1 MSTVNKAQ
9 FRKHA
14 AWGIAL
20 IWVAF
25 QLYIAFRAGIPTIV
39 QRTVHVAFACTVVF
53 LTKPLQ
59 KDDKLP
65 WFALDLACA
74 SVCLA
79 SVLYIMQNG
88 ERFLSRIAYIAPI
101 FTGDLVM
108 GTLIILLLIECC
120 RRCLGMSMTL
130 VVAFFIVYVFTGPYL
145 PGIFQHRG
153 SDFPSF
159 IELQFMTTNGVYGT
173 PTGVS
178 VDTIFYFMIFG
189 AFLAATP
196 AGKLFISLAQFF
208 TRKTR
213 GGEGKATVL
222 ACALFGMI
230 SGSAAANVATV
241 GMLTYPSMEKVGYRP
256 IFAASILSVAGTAGQ
271 LIPPIM
277 GAAAFLM
284 ADFLGVNY
292 FVIVMC
298 AIIPSMLYL
307 LALYFL
313 VHYESKKYNIQTP
326 KVDIE
331 DLKRQIKSFLYLMI
345 PLVMLVVLI
354 GMGRS
359 LMYSTMTSV
368 ALLVVLCAFKKESRM
383 GIRKILDTMVEGAVS
398 SVVVAVPCAVAG
410 IITGILTYTGFGLK
424 VSALIALISQG
435 SLLLALLLT
444 MAMVIVLGMGLP
456 TSAAYIMSAV
466 LLAPAIQ
473 SLGVD
478 PLVAHFFIFYFAN
491 LSTITPPVALASYT
505 AAGIAKTPFW
515 ETGIYAFRLSAAIFT
530 IPFVFV
536 YSPAL
541 LGLGSAIEIISSF
554 TFMAFGL
561 LGMAIAVIGFARYP
575 VPMPIRIILAVA
587 SVLLIYPETI
597 SSIIGIVIVI
607 GFWLYLNKEQASPAV
622 AHQA

>member
-1 MSTVNKAQ
+1 MDKAY
-9 FRKHA
+9 FRKSSV
-14 AWGIAL
+14 WVIAL

-25 QLYIAFRAGIPTIV
+25 QLYIAFRAGIPTNV
-39 QRTVHVAFACTVVF
+39 QRTVHVAFACALVF
-53 LTKPLQ
+53 LTRPLQ
-59 KDDKLP
+59 KNDELP
-65 WFALDLACA
+65 WFSFDVVCA
-74 SVCLA
+74 SLCL
-79 SVLYIMQNG
+79 VNVFYIMQNG
-88 ERFLSRIAYIAPI
+88 QRFLSRIAYISPI
-101 FTGDLVM
+101 YVNDIVI
-108 GTLIILLLIECC
+108 GTLTILLLIECC

-130 VVAFFIVYVFTGPYL
+130 VVTFFIVYVFAGPVL
-145 PGIFQHRG
+145 PGIFRHRG
-153 SDFPSF
+153 TDFVRF
-159 IELQFMTTNGVYGT
+159 IELQFMTTNGIYGT

-189 AFLAATP
+189 AFLAVTP
-196 AGKLFISLAQFF
+196 AGKLFISLAQFL
-208 TRKTR
+208 TRKAK

-241 GMLTYPSMEKVGYRP
+241 GMLTYPSMKKAGFRP
-256 IFAASILSVAGTAGQ
+256 IFAASILSVAGTSGQ

-298 AIIPSMLYL
+298 AVIPSLLYL

-313 VHYESKKYNIQTP
+313 VHYEAKKYDIQTP
-326 KVDIE
+326 EMDIE
-331 DLKRQIKSFLYLMI
+331 DLKRQIKSFIYLMI
-345 PLVMLVVLI
+345 PLIMLVVLI

-368 ALLVVLCAFKKESRM
+368 ALLLVLCAFKKESRM
-383 GIRKILDTMVEGAVS
+383 GVRKILDTMVDGATS

-424 VSALIALISQG
+424 VSALIAQVSQG

-515 ETGIYAFRLSAAIFT
+515 ETGIYAFRLSIAIFT

-541 LGLGSAIEIISSF
+541 LGLGSVTEIITGF
-554 TFMAFGL
+554 AFMAFGL
-561 LGMAIAVIGFARYP
+561 MGMAIAIIGFARYP
-575 VPMPIRIILAVA
+575 VSMPMRILLAVA
-587 SVLLIYPETI
+587 SLMLIYPETI
-597 SSIIGIVIVI
+597 SSIVGVVIVI
-607 GFWLYLNKEQASPAV
+607 SSWFYLNREQANPAPV
-622 AHQA
+622 PGQ

>member
-1 MSTVNKAQ
+1 MYSLDKAR
-9 FRKHA
+9 FRKNL

-53 LTKPLQ
+53 LANSLQ

-65 WFALDLACA
+65 WFALDMACA
-74 SVCLA
+74 AACL
-79 SVLYIMQNG
+79 STVFYIMVNG
-88 ERFLSRIAYIAPI
+88 ERFLSRIAYISPI
-101 FTGDLVM
+101 YVSDVVVGATV
-108 GTLIILLLIECC
+108 IVLLIECC
-120 RRCLGMSMTL
+120 RRCLGMAMTL
-130 VVAFFIVYVFTGPYL
+130 VVTFFIAYAFAGPSL

-153 SDFPSF
+153 TDFVSF

-196 AGKLFISLAQFF
+196 AGKLFISMAQFL
-208 TRKTR
+208 TRKAK
-213 GGEGKATVL
+213 GGEGKATIL

-241 GMLTYPSMEKVGYRP
+241 GMLTYPSMEKAKFRP
-256 IFAASILSVAGTAGQ
+256 IFAASILSVAGTSGQ

-284 ADFLGVNY
+284 ADFLGINY
-292 FVIVMC
+292 FTIVMC
-298 AIIPSMLYL
+298 AIIPSALYI

-313 VHYESKKYNIQTP
+313 VHYESKKYDIQTP
-326 KVDIE
+326 EVDIAN
-331 DLKRQIKSFLYLMI
+331 LKRQIKEFLYLMI
-345 PLVMLVVLI
+345 PLIMLVVLI

-368 ALLVVLCAFKKESRM
+368 ALLLVLCAFKKESRM
-383 GIRKILDTMVEGAVS
+383 GIRKILDTMVSGALS

-410 IITGILTYTGFGLK
+410 IITGILIYTGFGLK
-424 VSALIALISQG
+424 VSALIAQVSQG
-435 SLLLALLLT
+435 SLFLALALT
-444 MAMVIVLGMGLP
+444 MVMVIILGMGLP

-491 LSTITPPVALASYT
+491 LSTITPPVALASYA

-515 ETGIYAFRLSAAIFT
+515 ETGIYAFRLSVVIFT

-541 LGLGSAIEIISSF
+541 LGLGSAFEIITGF

-561 LGMAIAVIGFARYP
+561 LGMAIAIIGFARYP
-575 VPMPIRIILAVA
+575 VMMPIRIVLGIA
-587 SVLLIYPETI
+587 SLMLIYPETI
-597 SSIIGIVIVI
+597 SSIIGVVVVIVC
-607 GFWLYLNKEQASPAV
+607 WLYLNRERADLAV
-622 AHQA
+622 AHE

>member
-1 MSTVNKAQ
+1 
-9 FRKHA
+9 
-14 AWGIAL
+14 
-20 IWVAF
+20 
-25 QLYIAFRAGIPTIV
+25 
-39 QRTVHVAFACTVVF
+39 
-53 LTKPLQ
+53 
-59 KDDKLP
+59 
-65 WFALDLACA
+65 
-74 SVCLA
+74 
-79 SVLYIMQNG
+79 MQNG
-88 ERFLSRIAYIAPI
+88 ERFLSRIAYIAPVYL
-101 FTGDLVM
+101 GDIVM
-108 GTLIILLLIECC
+108 GTLVIVLLIECC

-130 VVAFFIVYVFTGPYL
+130 VVTFFIVYVFTGPYL

-153 SDFPSF
+153 SDFTSF
-159 IELQFMTTNGVYGT
+159 IELQFMSTNGVYGT

-208 TRKTR
+208 TRKAK

-241 GMLTYPSMEKVGYRP
+241 GMLTYPSMEKAGFRP

-292 FVIVMC
+292 FIIVMC

-326 KVDIE
+326 EMDIE

-345 PLVMLVVLI
+345 PLVMLVALI

-368 ALLVVLCAFKKESRM
+368 AVLIVLCALKKESRM
-383 GIRKILDTMVEGAVS
+383 SILTILNTMVAGAVS

-424 VSALIALISQG
+424 VSALIAQVSQG
-435 SLLLALLLT
+435 SLLLALMLT

-491 LSTITPPVALASYT
+491 LSTITPPVALASYA

-515 ETGIYAFRLSAAIFT
+515 ETGIYAFRLSLAIFT

-541 LGLGSAIEIISSF
+541 LGLGTVFEIVTSF

-561 LGMAIAVIGFARYP
+561 LGMAIAIIGFARYP
-575 VPMPIRIILAVA
+575 VPMPIRIVLAVA
-587 SVLLIYPETI
+587 SIMLIYPETI
-597 SSIIGIVIVI
+597 SSVIGIVVVI
-607 GFWLYLNKEQASPAV
+607 ACWLYLNKEQTSPTV
-622 AHQA
+622 AHGA

>member
-1 MSTVNKAQ
+1 MDTLNKTR
-9 FRKHA
+9 FRKNA

-25 QLYIAFRAGIPTIV
+25 QLYIAFRAGIPTIM
-39 QRTVHVAFACTVVF
+39 QRGVHVAFACTVVF

-59 KDDKLP
+59 KEDKLP
-65 WFALDLACA
+65 WFVLDLACVG
-74 SVCLA
+74 VCLA
-79 SVLYIMQNG
+79 SLAYIVLNG
-88 ERFLSRIAYIAPI
+88 ERFLSRIAYISPI
-101 FTGDLVM
+101 YGND
-108 GTLIILLLIECC
+108 IILGALVIALLIECC

-130 VVAFFIVYVFTGPYL
+130 VVIFFIGYVFAGPYL
-145 PGIFQHRG
+145 PGILGHRG
-153 SDFPSF
+153 TDLFSF

-189 AFLAATP
+189 SFLAATP

-208 TRKTR
+208 TRKAK
-213 GGEGKATVL
+213 GGEGKATIL

-241 GMLTYPSMEKVGYRP
+241 GMLTYPSMEKAKFRP

-284 ADFLGVNY
+284 ADFLGINY

-326 KVDIE
+326 KMDIE

-345 PLVMLVVLI
+345 PLVMLVGLI

-368 ALLVVLCAFKKESRM
+368 AVLIALCALKKESRM
-383 GIRKILDTMVEGAVS
+383 GIRKILDTMVDGAKS

-424 VSALIALISQG
+424 VSALIAQISQG

-444 MAMVIVLGMGLP
+444 MAMVIILGMGLP

-515 ETGIYAFRLSAAIFT
+515 ETGMYAFKLSAAIFT

-541 LGLGSAIEIISSF
+541 LGLGSITDIIMSV
-554 TFMAFGL
+554 TFMAVGL
-561 LGMAIAVIGFARYP
+561 MGMAIAIIGFARYP
-575 VPMPIRIILAVA
+575 VSKPFRVVLAIA
-587 SVLLIYPETI
+587 SLMLIYPETV
-597 SSIIGIVIVI
+597 SSVIGIVIVI
-607 GFWLYLNKEQASPAV
+607 GCWIYLNREQENPAV
-622 AHQA
+622 VLES